1 MSISP
6 NRIKELQNIPD
17 ETIDTSDIPELDHQF
32 WQTAKMVKPIGQ
44 ESPLIQV
51 DQDIFDWFKSKGK
64 SYQSLINTAL
74 RSYIENNSS
83 L

>member
-1 MSISP
+1 
-6 NRIKELQNIPD
+6 
-17 ETIDTSDIPELDHQF
+17 
-32 WQTAKMVKPIGQ
+32 MVKPIGQ
-44 ESPLIQV
+44 ELPLIQV